1 MPGVLWTSVHMT
13 TWVGS
18 GGDSNI
24 FWEAA
29 VYSVWFF
36 KVIMLRSEKREIQAL
51 LIETSSSM
59 KIRQFFN
66 SAFYIISHSWSSKLC
81 RKTINE
87 WMNVHLLSWPLLG
100 RQANVIQIP

>member
-59 KIRQFFN
+59 KIRQF
-66 SAFYIISHSWSSKLC
+66 STVPS
-81 RKTINE
+81 T
-87 WMNVHLLSWPLLG
+87 LLVTVA
-100 RQANVIQIP
+100 QANYAERL

>member
-13 TWVGS
+13 TWVRS

-59 KIRQFFN
+59 KIRQF
-66 SAFYIISHSWSSKLC
+66 STVPS
-81 RKTINE
+81 T
-87 WMNVHLLSWPLLG
+87 LLVTVA
-100 RQANVIQIP
+100 QANYAERL